1 MWTRGVDPNLDNP
14 STNGQQQKRTEGC
27 GEREAATY
35 RIGAE
40 ELQLVRHDLQVT

>member
-1 MWTRGVDPNLDNP
+1 MWSAAEEDGR
-14 STNGQQQKRTEGC
+14 RC